1 MSQHTTITIEV
12 VPPHNGKPITKIAIS
27 PQSRYV
33 VTYSQE
39 DKSFVGWCNSKNT
52 RKENSIAKCINN
64 HPLIGFL
71 FDVSDYDVSDYKV
84 SDDKI
89 IIMWKKFSF
98 SVAIIYDMKNK
109 QEIHLNSSLKK
120 YADDKYEFY
129 LPDYKFTN
137 FLTSGDLATYYII
150 ESKGSK
156 NQMIRSV
163 LLIYPSNTKDNN
175 WECKYTYEIDNMNA
189 IEISCGGITN
199 DRLWTLSLL
208 KNTIFDLLTFPISE
222 EKIEKEINTKM
233 VELKF
238 LKSVMVISIED
249 IHYIYSNRM
258 DFPIKIIEG
267 SNSINNLIKSC
278 LEINNNLNY
287 FNNILFRLNDQKAFG
302 IFHEK
307 PWVINMKKC
316 DLETYI
322 INDKYIDSEEISD
335 IKDSNNE
342 NILYKIGN
350 QYTTTP
356 DENELIKKYII
367 PNLVNSNE
375 NQNEYYMRLTFK
387 NGEFILEAFINN
399 SFQNRPSYKIR
410 YSNWKYIIDNNTHIL
425 YDDTELHIYTFN
437 IESKKIEL
445 QLCYNIKFLKYA
457 IKLYNNN
464 NEPDA
469 LEIDEIKEIA
479 QPTNN
484 ELKKQWI
491 LYATNQ
497 KYFLVY
503 YGEKLLKSAIKQ
515 HNIELIK
522 LIYTKT
528 LKYFKENPNNNI
540 QFLAYYEEKLLKS
553 ENKELIELIYTET
566 LKYFKENPNNNIQ
579 FLVYYEKFLKQQ
591 NKELM
596 ELIYTETLKCFKENK
611 ENPNINIQFLAY
623 YGEKL
628 LKSENKDIL

>member
-1 MSQHTTITIEV
+1 MEITNGFFGISSYRIMSQHTTITIEV

-222 EKIEKEINTKM
+222 VSDKRK
-233 VELKF
+233 
-238 LKSVMVISIED
+238 
-249 IHYIYSNRM
+249 NR
-258 DFPIKIIEG
+258 KR
-267 SNSINNLIKSC
+267 N
-278 LEINNNLNY
+278 
-287 FNNILFRLNDQKAFG
+287 
-302 IFHEK
+302 
-307 PWVINMKKC
+307 
-316 DLETYI
+316 
-322 INDKYIDSEEISD
+322 KY
-335 IKDSNNE
+335 
-342 NILYKIGN
+342 
-350 QYTTTP
+350 
-356 DENELIKKYII
+356 
-367 PNLVNSNE
+367 
-375 NQNEYYMRLTFK
+375 
-387 NGEFILEAFINN
+387 
-399 SFQNRPSYKIR
+399 
-410 YSNWKYIIDNNTHIL
+410 
-425 YDDTELHIYTFN
+425 
-437 IESKKIEL
+437 
-445 QLCYNIKFLKYA
+445 
-457 IKLYNNN
+457 
-464 NEPDA
+464 
-469 LEIDEIKEIA
+469 
-479 QPTNN
+479 
-484 ELKKQWI
+484 
-491 LYATNQ
+491 
-497 KYFLVY
+497 
-503 YGEKLLKSAIKQ
+503 
-515 HNIELIK
+515 
-522 LIYTKT
+522 
-528 LKYFKENPNNNI
+528 
-540 QFLAYYEEKLLKS
+540 
-553 ENKELIELIYTET
+553 
-566 LKYFKENPNNNIQ
+566 
-579 FLVYYEKFLKQQ
+579 
-591 NKELM
+591 
-596 ELIYTETLKCFKENK
+596 
-611 ENPNINIQFLAY
+611 
-623 YGEKL
+623 
-628 LKSENKDIL
+628 